1 MGNFPKVTFAYRQ
14 ILETVLAVFCL
25 PIHTGCLFPSHN
37 MQAKLGMESGRF
49 LTLSSSEKDMKR
61 LKKNA
66 QEQKKLSR

>member
-1 MGNFPKVTFAYRQ
+1 
-14 ILETVLAVFCL
+14 
-25 PIHTGCLFPSHN
+25 

-66 QEQKKLSR
+66 QEQKKLSREGISYASGPFTFAD